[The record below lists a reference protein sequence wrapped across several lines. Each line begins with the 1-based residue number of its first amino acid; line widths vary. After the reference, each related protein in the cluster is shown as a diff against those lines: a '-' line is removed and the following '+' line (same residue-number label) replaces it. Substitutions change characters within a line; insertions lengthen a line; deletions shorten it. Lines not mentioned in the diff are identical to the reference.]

1 MTSPQNRPPIVSSS
15 PTAPSGGVSRRQV
28 MNMMTAVSVVP
39 AIGIP
44 VGAVALAIDRA
55 DWDAAL
61 ARYHVACK
69 AHDAAIDRHSNAVE
83 AAENDC
89 PHDPLWFDDKYK
101 LRTGMSRDEAAH
113 FIALE
118 LVRDEMK
125 KRRELPRRDEAA
137 ARAACRALNAEARRL
152 ADEFMAYNARIADAE
167 RRHHVADFEAEEETA
182 ATNWKA
188 AHIELMAIPAP
199 DVPAFLM
206 KLETAIHFGGHRD
219 KLGVLDDARRLLTV
233 AH

>member
-1 MTSPQNRPPIVSSS
+1 
-15 PTAPSGGVSRRQV
+15 

-101 LRTGMSRDEAAH
+101 LRTGMSRDEAKAAIEERGGRVTSSVSKKTAVVVAGRDPGSKH
-113 FIALE
+113 DKARDLG
-118 LVRDEMK
+118 VRVV
-125 KRRELPRRDEAA
+125 DEAGF
-137 ARAACRALNAEARRL
+137 RAL
-152 ADEFMAYNARIADAE
+152 
-167 RRHHVADFEAEEETA
+167 
-182 ATNWKA
+182 
-188 AHIELMAIPAP
+188 
-199 DVPAFLM
+199 
-206 KLETAIHFGGHRD
+206 LEQGP
-219 KLGVLDDARRLLTV
+219 
-233 AH
+233 